1 MLNILPARG
10 NLMTLT
16 VKSDLVKKISITQEE
31 MESVD
36 MKSQD
41 GKIFWD
47 QSKEDEKEFEFTD
60 AEKNLINDTLNSLN
74 KSNSLD
80 DESFALYKTFNN
92 V

>member
-47 QSKEDEKEFEFTD
+47 QSKEDEKEF
-60 AEKNLINDTLNSLN
+60 NSPMQ
-74 KSNSLD
+74 KRTSSMIH
-80 DESFALYKTFNN
+80 
-92 V
+92 